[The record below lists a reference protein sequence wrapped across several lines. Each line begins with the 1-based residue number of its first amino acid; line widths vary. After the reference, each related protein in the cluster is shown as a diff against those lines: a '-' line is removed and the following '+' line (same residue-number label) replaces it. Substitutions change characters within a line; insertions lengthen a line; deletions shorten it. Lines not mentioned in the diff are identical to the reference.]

1 MNKNQF
7 RASRGQTIIL
17 LLAFVII
24 AIIVTTAAII
34 SISVNIKATDK
45 VYQGTTVYDLAES
58 GAENAIIKLLRD
70 NNYSG
75 ENLDLPQGTLEIT
88 VTGNNPKLIRSTA
101 VIGNFI
107 RTIEVSVDTSN
118 NILTVLSWKETT

>member
-1 MNKNQF
+1 MNKNQY
-7 RASRGQTIIL
+7 RTSRGQTIIL

>member
-1 MNKNQF
+1 MNKKKY
-7 RASRGQTIIL
+7 RTSRGQTIIL

-24 AIIVTTAAII
+24 AIIVTSAAVI
-34 SISVNIKATDK
+34 SISVNIKASDK

-75 ENLDLPQGTLEIT
+75 ETLNLSQGTLQIT
-88 VTGNNPKLIRSTA
+88 VTGGNPKLIRSTA
-101 VIGNFI
+101 GSGNFV
-107 RTIEVSVDTSN
+107 RTIEVSV
-118 NILTVLSWKETT
+118 